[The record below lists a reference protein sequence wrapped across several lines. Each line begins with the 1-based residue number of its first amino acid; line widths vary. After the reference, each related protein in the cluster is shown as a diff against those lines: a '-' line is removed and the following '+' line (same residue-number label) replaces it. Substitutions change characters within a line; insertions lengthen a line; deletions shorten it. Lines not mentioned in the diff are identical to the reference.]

1 MMLSK
6 LNIIKVINNYI
17 SSNNLKNSY
26 NTSLKFAKKF
36 VENLY
41 D

>member
-1 MMLSK
+1 MLPRLK
-6 LNIIKVINNYI
+6 IIKVINNYTY
-17 SSNNLKNSY
+17 SNNFKNSY
-26 NTSLKFAKKF
+26 NASIEFEKKF

>member
-1 MMLSK
+1 MMLSR
-6 LNIIKVINNYI
+6 LNIINVINNYT

-26 NTSLKFAKKF
+26 NASIEFAKKF